1 MTTRRE
7 KLILLAVFIIA
18 CGVRVLYHMD
28 ELRLPPQ
35 HPDGYYYHRL
45 AENVL
50 RGRGYAILWPTGH
63 EYRLFRPPGYPLF
76 LAAVYSVAGFT
87 PLAVRLAEI
96 AISSF
101 TVILLFFITAR
112 VFGKRAAWT
121 ATVLSAFYWPSIL
134 WSADYRAENLFVFFF
149 MLSIYYLAAPGRRP
163 AHLSVSLGA
172 FFLALAYLVRPNSI
186 ILFPLCILWLFFYLK
201 ASPARRAITASLF
214 IIVAAITISP
224 WIYYNVHIRQLGF
237 RNSMETTMGAMN
249 VWTAHNP
256 TFIDEVDNKG
266 LEQINML
273 RYKNS
278 RISESEWLELLRRE
292 SGSFLRSDPL
302 ARART
307 SVKRFKKHW
316 LAAGVMDGEGTLYPD
331 TGKNQYGILY
341 FYRRFW
347 KPEAYIRDN
356 VMVSMD
362 FKKRISFY
370 GLRIPL
376 LTFEGIFN
384 ICVIGFVAGLIAARG
399 KIFILLADVWRRSSL
414 LIILAAGYSLFSMV
428 GFAHYRLRYPLEWI
442 VLIFAGWGIGNILAL
457 LRRNPSSAHDE
468 YPLPRCGYILAFLPL
483 SLLFFSLSISF
494 AARTQSRKIAAICN
508 APPQEEQA
516 LSDFSVRYPDLS
528 KKLNRDISYHQAWQ
542 YQMEHGGEVDHYR
555 GTVVC
560 WTGEASFLR
569 ELPLDQLVNEPAA
582 YRDAWKPAPADA
594 RSPLLIRLVI
604 GSYAQPGGL
613 GEGEV
618 LIICDKHAASQIREG
633 DPVTV
638 LAEITGSD
646 RFTMGYIIAFGHAF
660 YRWSIPGD
668 I

>member
-7 KLILLAVFIIA
+7 KLLLLILFIIA
-18 CGVRVLYHMD
+18 CGIRVLYHMD
-28 ELRLPPQ
+28 ELRLSPQ

-45 AENVL
+45 AENIL
-50 RGRGYAILWPTGH
+50 RGRGYSILWPTGH

-112 VFGKRAAWT
+112 LFGKRAAW
-121 ATVLSAFYWPSIL
+121 AAALLAAFYWPSVL
-134 WSADYRAENLFVFFF
+134 WSADYRAENLFVFLF
-149 MLSIYYLAAPGRRP
+149 MLSVYFLMAPGRGY
-163 AHLSVSLGA
+163 VSSCVLVGA
-172 FFLALAYLVRPNSI
+172 FFLALSYLVRPNSI
-186 ILFPLCILWLFFYLK
+186 ILFPLCILWLFFHLK
-201 ASPARRAITASLF
+201 ASPARRVIAISLF
-214 IIVAAITISP
+214 IIVAAVTISP
-224 WIYYNVHIRQLGF
+224 WIYYNVHIRQLGL
-237 RNSMETTMGAMN
+237 RNSLETTMGAMN

-256 TFIDEVDNKG
+256 ASVDEVDNKG
-266 LEQINML
+266 LEQVNLL

-278 RISESEWLELLRRE
+278 GISEREWLELLRRE

-302 ARART
+302 ARARAA
-307 SVKRFKKHW
+307 VKRFKKHW
-316 LAAGVMDGEGTLYPD
+316 LAAGVMNGEGTLYPD

-341 FYRRFW
+341 FYKRFW
-347 KPEAYIRDN
+347 KPETYIRDE
-356 VMVSMD
+356 VMVSMN
-362 FKKRISFY
+362 FKKRISLC

-376 LTFEGIFN
+376 FTFEGIFN

-399 KIFILLADVWRRSSL
+399 RIPRLLAYVWRRSSL
-414 LIILAAGYSLFSMV
+414 IIIITIGYSLFSMV

-442 VLIFAGWGIGNILAL
+442 ALIFAGWGIANILTL
-457 LRRNPSSAHDE
+457 LPKKPSPAHDE
-468 YPLPRCGYILAFLPL
+468 YPLPRCGYILAILPFIF
-483 SLLFFSLSISF
+483 LFFSLSI
-494 AARTQSRKIAAICN
+494 ALAMRTQSRKIAAIRG
-508 APPQEEQA
+508 APSQEKEA
-516 LSDFSVRYPDLS
+516 LSDFSLRYPDLS
-528 KKLNRDISYHQAWQ
+528 KKLNQDIVYRQVWQ
-542 YQMEHGGEVDHYR
+542 YQMEHRGDVEKYR

-569 ELPLDQLVNEPAA
+569 ELPLEQLANEPAA
-582 YRDAWKPAPADA
+582 YRDAWKPAPPGA
-594 RSPLLIRLVI
+594 RSPLFIRLVI
-604 GSYAQPGGL
+604 GSYAQPGVL

-618 LIICDKHAASQIREG
+618 LILCDRQSASQIREG
-633 DPVTV
+633 DQVSV

-668 I
+668 S